1 MWRSE
6 GGMGFL
12 GWILSIPFLLIGLL
26 ILGFISTLISQAYWD
41 YRVEEMCKKDGGRT
55 IYEKVVLSDEQYG
68 AMLDKA
74 GNIHIPSSQTL
85 NGSEKYFYQYES
97 EKIFAG
103 ILSLNVTKYSTRVIR
118 REGKNVVAE
127 QIRYGRYGGD
137 FPFSVSHGS
146 SFMCPEFEQGLFSE
160 IFLKTN

>member
-1 MWRSE
+1 MWRRE

-26 ILGFISTLISQAYWD
+26 ILGFVSTLINQAYWD

-55 IYEKVVLSDEQYG
+55 IYEKVVLSDEEYG

-74 GNIHIPSSQTL
+74 GYIHISSSKTL

-137 FPFSVSHGS
+137 FPFATSNGS
-146 SFMCPEFEQGLFSE
+146 SFICPVFEQELSSE
-160 IFLKTN
+160 VFFKN